1 MFRQVK
7 GIPMGTNCA
16 PHLANLFLHYYES
29 NYIEEL
35 SRIDPDT
42 AKLLNNRFRYQDD
55 CIVFN
60 DEGTFEYIW
69 HEIYP
74 AEMVLEKTNDTDSC
88 TFLDLEI
95 SLINGQIVYRSYD
108 KRNSYEFEVIKY
120 PDLSSNVPKT
130 PSYAVFS
137 SQMIRFCE
145 VNSSFE
151 QFKLDTIHL
160 YNKLVA
166 QNFDKQILKAKF
178 RKFYGNNI
186 VRWSKFGQ
194 DIIELLNSF

>member
-1 MFRQVK
+1 M
-7 GIPMGTNCA
+7 
-16 PHLANLFLHYYES
+16 
-29 NYIEEL
+29 
-35 SRIDPDT
+35 
-42 AKLLNNRFRYQDD
+42 
-55 CIVFN
+55 
-60 DEGTFEYIW
+60 
-69 HEIYP
+69 YP

-166 QNFDKQILKAKF
+166 QSFDKQILKAKF